1 MDGARADDHHEA
13 VIGAL
18 QHVLHRSGDDSATK
32 RDVGSGVRMG
42 RIGGRTNVRGGVE
55 ARAGPHLHA
64 LAGRDDAVL
73 GLAGEG
79 DLLGEARG
87 REKRPHIPDAGV
99 LGAL

>member
-1 MDGARADDHHEA
+1 
-13 VIGAL
+13 
-18 QHVLHRSGDDSATK
+18 
-32 RDVGSGVRMG
+32 MG
-42 RIGGRTNVRGGVE
+42 RIDGRAQVLRGVE
-55 ARAGPHLHA
+55 ARVGEHLHA

-99 LGAL
+99 LSALSPSQDPQSLCQPPLKYAGGHSRNSDPHTAVPSTRPSWG